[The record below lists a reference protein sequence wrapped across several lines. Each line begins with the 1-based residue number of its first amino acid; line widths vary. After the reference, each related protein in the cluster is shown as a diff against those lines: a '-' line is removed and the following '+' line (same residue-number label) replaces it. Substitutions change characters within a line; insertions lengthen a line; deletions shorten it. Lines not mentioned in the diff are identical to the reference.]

1 MSLNINSRNTI
12 ENLISTGADGMSNL
26 FYIEF
31 IDSYTSNDSSLAN
44 SIKLR
49 TNGFTPPNLS
59 QSVHDVNYMTTNM
72 SYPSANISGTK
83 SLSFTMRVDKNYK
96 LYQYLL
102 QQQARTSIAT
112 LAYATNE
119 VPDPSNK
126 GLVIKVYTMAQPL
139 TDADL
144 LDPDNTDGFTLM
156 YEFRYCWISQ
166 IQLSTYNY
174 SGSSPV
180 TATVTVNFMDYD
192 DPQNLLG

>member
-49 TNGFTPPNLS
+49 TSGFTPPNLS
-59 QSVHDVNYMTTNM
+59 QSVYDVNYMTTNM

-102 QQQARTSIAT
+102 QQQARTSAAT

-119 VPDPSNK
+119 VPDSSNR

-139 TDADL
+139 TDAEL

-166 IQLSTYNY
+166 IQLSAYNY